1 MIVLIKIAKQI
12 AYMKKLVLGFIL
24 LFSMVGLNAQN
35 LNLKGKVTD
44 DNGLPLE
51 GVSIKVNKTTK
62 GTQTNKEG
70 NFQIT
75 LNLNQTLAFS
85 YIGFEDLTFVVKDQK
100 DLTIKLTKTNSSLD
114 EVVVVGYGTI
124 KKKDLTGSI
133 ISLKPEEITKVTS
146 SNIMEALQGKLSGV
160 DIVRTSGGAGA
171 TANVTIRGNRSIIA
185 GNGPLYIV
193 DGIQYSEYQD
203 INPNDIQSME
213 VLKDASST
221 AIYGSRGANGVILIT
236 TKKGTTGKTK
246 IHVGTYY
253 GNSDVAGYPIPM
265 DGSQFADLKRQAYA
279 TTGKWNSNADDAT
292 IFTTSELAGIAKL
305 ASGNSTYWPGQILG
319 QGHQQDYNVGV
330 SGGNDKTK
338 VYFSFDYLKEQGLL
352 KNDFSN
358 KYSLHLNIDQSLSN
372 TLKVGLQNQLT
383 YYNNNNRND
392 GVLTLANKIKPLYVP
407 YDSLGNIIISPGSDN
422 QFNPLLDDVSGTY
435 VNETKITR
443 VLSNAYL
450 EWKPISGLSLRSNF
464 GIVTSSS
471 MNGYFAASTSVDR
484 LSSTGSLSKITNGKS
499 NNLTWE
505 NILNYTKKIGDHNI
519 ELTAVTSYLSNKT
532 DSSYAQGTGQLLAN
546 QSYFALQNNPSNL
559 GIYSNYVGSDL
570 LSGALR
576 INYNYKGKYL
586 LNITAREDGSSV
598 LSEQN
603 RWALFPSV
611 ALGWRVIDEDFM
623 KSQTLFN
630 DLKLRASYGISGNA
644 AVKPYQTQSGLTL
657 IPFSWN
663 DQSALAYGL
672 NSQIGNPNLKWELTS
687 TLNLGVDFALL
698 KNKVR
703 VNADYYESN
712 TSDLLLL
719 MQLPQSTG
727 VQRILQNFGKT
738 SNKGFEIS
746 VATENIKTK
755 AFSWNTTFSFMTN
768 KEKIVLLPNG
778 QNDVA
783 NKLFI
788 GSPVK
793 SFFDYQKI
801 GIWQTTDSTL
811 AKSFGYKPGDIRV
824 ADLNGDGKITA
835 DDRQVL
841 GAAVPSYSFGFNN
854 EFKIYNFDF
863 SFNVFA
869 RVGQMFVSD
878 YANKFEPNAI
888 ENGAVVNYWTPA
900 NPTNDYPRPNASISR
915 AALPFATT
923 LGYKDGSYFK
933 IRNITVGYTFPQK
946 VAQKLHINGLRW
958 YMSAKNYFIFSN
970 VSNYDPEGAGSFE
983 KPLTKLIVT
992 GINIDL

>member
-12 AYMKKLVLGFIL
+12 AYMKKPVLGFIL
-24 LFSMVGLNAQN
+24 LFSMLGLNAQN

-51 GVSIKVNKTTK
+51 GVSEKVNKTTK

-70 NFQIT
+70 NFQILT
-75 LNLNQTLAFS
+75 NLNQTLVFS
-85 YIGFEDLTFVVKDQK
+85 YVGFEDLSFLVKGQNDVNV
-100 DLTIKLTKTNSSLD
+100 KLTKSNSSLD
-114 EVVVVGYGTI
+114 EVVVVGYGTV

-133 ISLKPEEITKVTS
+133 LSVKPEEITKVTS

-236 TKKGTTGKTK
+236 TKKGTSGKTK
-246 IHVGTYY
+246 IHAGTYY
-253 GNSDVAGYPIPM
+253 GNSDVAGYPVPM
-265 DGSQFADLKRQAYA
+265 NGSQFADLKRQAYA
-279 TTGKWNSNADDAT
+279 TTGKWNSNADDAS

-305 ASGNSTYWPGQILG
+305 SSNNSTYWPGQILG

-338 VYFSFDYLKEQGLL
+338 VYFSFDYLKEEGLL

-358 KYSLHLNIDQSLSN
+358 KYSLHLNIDQTLTN

-407 YDSLGNIIISPGSDN
+407 YDSLGNIIVSPGSDN
-422 QFNPLLDDVSGTY
+422 QFNPLLDDVSGVY

-443 VLSNAYL
+443 ILSNAYL
-450 EWKPISGLSLRSNF
+450 EWKPINGLSFRSNF

-471 MNGYFAASTSVDR
+471 MNGYFAASSSVDR
-484 LSSTGSLSKITNGKS
+484 LSSTGSLSKVTNGKS

-505 NILNYTKKIGDHNI
+505 NVLNYTKKIGEHNI
-519 ELTAVTSYLSNKT
+519 ELTAITSYLSNKT

-546 QSYFALQNNPSNL
+546 QSYYALQNNPSNL

-570 LSGALR
+570 LSGAFR

-611 ALGWRVIDEDFM
+611 ALGWRVIEEDFM
-623 KSQTLFN
+623 KSQTLFS
-630 DLKLRASYGISGNA
+630 DLKVRASYGISGNA
-644 AVKPYQTQSGLTL
+644 AVKPYQTQSGLSL
-657 IPFSWN
+657 IPYSWN
-663 DQSALAYGL
+663 DMSALAYGL

-687 TLNLGVDFALL
+687 TLNYGVDFAVLNNRI
-698 KNKVR
+698 K
-703 VNADYYESN
+703 VNADYYQSN

-738 SNKGFEIS
+738 SNQGFEIS
-746 VATENIKTK
+746 IASRNYKIKT
-755 AFSWNTTFSFMTN
+755 F
-768 KEKIVLLPNG
+768 
-778 QNDVA
+778 
-783 NKLFI
+783 
-788 GSPVK
+788 
-793 SFFDYQKI
+793 
-801 GIWQTTDSTL
+801 
-811 AKSFGYKPGDIRV
+811 
-824 ADLNGDGKITA
+824 
-835 DDRQVL
+835 
-841 GAAVPSYSFGFNN
+841 
-854 EFKIYNFDF
+854 
-863 SFNVFA
+863 
-869 RVGQMFVSD
+869 
-878 YANKFEPNAI
+878 
-888 ENGAVVNYWTPA
+888 
-900 NPTNDYPRPNASISR
+900 
-915 AALPFATT
+915 
-923 LGYKDGSYFK
+923 
-933 IRNITVGYTFPQK
+933 
-946 VAQKLHINGLRW
+946 
-958 YMSAKNYFIFSN
+958 
-970 VSNYDPEGAGSFE
+970 
-983 KPLTKLIVT
+983 
-992 GINIDL
+992 